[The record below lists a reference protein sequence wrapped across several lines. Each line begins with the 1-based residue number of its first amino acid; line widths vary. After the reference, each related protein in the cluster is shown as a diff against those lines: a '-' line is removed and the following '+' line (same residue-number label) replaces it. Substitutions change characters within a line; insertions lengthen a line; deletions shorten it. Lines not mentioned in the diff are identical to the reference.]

1 MLHVCVRTSTECV
14 PCVIVCMPFAHLV
27 SSTSTHRLG
36 VNSTW
41 VECPGAPSMWWPY
54 PRARPPNRSFENFA
68 RVFRENSTDL
78 ARAFNG
84 GPTDLGARRPIWSN
98 RPSRPCGPLRARTAP
113 RDTDPGPPHQGLASG
128 VPHLA
133 LRARNKNR
141 ATATPPHT
149 PDTHPVFRA
158 RPRPRTQ
165 EEKNAHPQ

>member
-1 MLHVCVRTSTECV
+1 MKCVFCEREWTRIDV
-14 PCVIVCMPFAHLV
+14 
-27 SSTSTHRLG
+27 
-36 VNSTW
+36 
-41 VECPGAPSMWWPY
+41 Y

-113 RDTDPGPPHQGLASG
+113 RDTDPGPPHQGLAPG
-128 VPHLA
+128 VPHLT

-149 PDTHPVFRA
+149 PAIHQRFAPTAPHSRKKKKRA
-158 RPRPRTQ
+158 RNEPSTR
-165 EEKNAHPQ
+165 